1 MKAVLVRLKFNMIL
15 YLSFQ
20 LFRRVAAA
28 LPGMEQQE
36 PKRDTSILSSV
47 NKYNSKKHQRLSPI
61 HKVSFNSYALKLVP
75 IFYYRDKTRVQMF
88 YCLNHSQL

>member
-1 MKAVLVRLKFNMIL
+1 MIL

-47 NKYNSKKHQRLSPI
+47 NKYNSKTIKDCLLYTKSVLI
-61 HKVSFNSYALKLVP
+61 HTHPNSYPYFIIAIKHG
-75 IFYYRDKTRVQMF
+75 YRCF
-88 YCLNHSQL
+88 IS